1 MKRKFELATTNYWP
15 GYVDALTNVVLNL
28 LFMVAIFTMG
38 VFSLGLQSSRLT
50 EMLAQLSSVKSA
62 LQANQVDAPPVLE
75 KRASVQIHVN
85 TNLKQALPEQGV
97 NMTPVQQTTERV
109 LAQIGFE
116 AESVS
121 ISDSAKEVL
130 KPLREAL
137 KGAKAKGQNLVVW
150 GAMNLRDPEQRRA
163 TYLRVMATRDWLV
176 AEGVDAQLIET
187 RLLPGA
193 TNRLSGQNIYVLI
206 DTRTP

>member
-50 EMLAQLSSVKSA
+50 EILAQMSATKSA
-62 LQANQVDAPPVLE
+62 LQGNQTDEVPAMQ
-75 KRASVQIHVN
+75 KRAAVQIHVN
-85 TNLKQALPEQGV
+85 TNAKSSLPEQGV
-97 NMTPVQQTTERV
+97 SMTPVQQTSERV

-116 AESVS
+116 AESVL
-121 ISDSAKEVL
+121 ISDSTKEVL
-130 KPLREAL
+130 KPLRDAL
-137 KGAKAKGQNLVVW
+137 KVAKVQGQHFVVW

-206 DTRTP
+206 DTRIP

>member
-1 MKRKFELATTNYWP
+1 MKRKFDLAETNYWP

-38 VFSLGLQSSRLT
+38 VFALGLQSSRLT
-50 EMLAQLSSVKSA
+50 EMLAHMSSVKSA
-62 LQANQVDAPPVLE
+62 LQAEKADELPTLL

-85 TNLKQALPEQGV
+85 TNAKSMLPEQGV
-97 NMTPVQQTTERV
+97 SLAPVQKNAERV
-109 LAQIGFE
+109 LAQIEFE
-116 AESVS
+116 AESLV
-121 ISDSAKEVL
+121 ISESAKSAL
-130 KPLREAL
+130 QPLRETL
-137 KGAKAKGQNLVVW
+137 KGTSLHANRWVVW
-150 GAMNLRDPEQRRA
+150 GSMNLQDPEQRRA
-163 TYLRVMATRDWLV
+163 TYLRVMAIRDWLV

>member
-28 LFMVAIFTMG
+28 LFMVAIFSMG
-38 VFSLGLQSSRLT
+38 VFSLGMQSSRLT
-50 EMLAQLSSVKSA
+50 EMLAQMSATKSA
-62 LQANQVDAPPVLE
+62 LQTSQADEAPVMQ
-75 KRASVQIHVN
+75 KRVAVQIHVN
-85 TNLKQALPEQGV
+85 TNAQPTLPEQGLS
-97 NMTPVQQTTERV
+97 MSPVQQTSERV

-130 KPLREAL
+130 APLREAL
-137 KGAKAKGQNLVVW
+137 KGAKAKGQHLVVW

-176 AEGVDAQLIET
+176 VEGVDAQLIET